1 MEVTELIG
9 SVTTSDALTANRS
22 FSSVLRNLIRAKLSY
37 FK

>member
-22 FSSVLRNLIRAKLSY
+22 SSVLRNLIRAKLSY